1 MSASFSRCTSV
12 ALFLAAVMLAG
23 CTNVASGLPQAP
35 RNVAPVAAVAPQLP
49 PYLIQVGDILE
60 VKMLLNPEFDQE
72 LVVRPDGMLSTVIA
86 QNVPAYGRTPQ
97 ELQDDLT
104 EIYSSQLSSPQL
116 SVIVKTF
123 TPQRVYVLGEVNSP
137 GEFVS
142 VGPNLT
148 VLQAL
153 ARAGGLKITADSS
166 KVVIVRRGA
175 AEEPTVYAANVDEA
189 TSGKDGAADVRLAAY
204 DVVFV
209 PRSGVAEVH
218 KAFNQY
224 IQQFVPASFGL
235 SYNLN
240 SGD

>member
-1 MSASFSRCTSV
+1 MFAYFSRCTSI
-12 ALFLAAVMLAG
+12 ALFLAAAFLGG
-23 CTNVASGLPQAP
+23 CANSNLPPAP
-35 RNVAPVAAVAPQLP
+35 RNVAPVAAVAPELP

-72 LVVRPDGMLSTVIA
+72 LIVRPDGMLSTTIA

-97 ELQDDLT
+97 QLQDALT
-104 EIYSSQLSSPQL
+104 KIYRSQLSSPQL
-116 SVIVKTF
+116 SIIVKTF

-137 GEFVS
+137 GEFVT

-148 VLQAL
+148 VMQAL
-153 ARAGGLKITADSS
+153 ARAGGVKLTADT
-166 KVVIVRRGA
+166 KGIVIVRRGA
-175 AEEPTVYAANVDEA
+175 AEQPQVYAANIEEA
-189 TSGKDGAADVRLAAY
+189 ISGKDGGADVRLASY

-209 PRSGVAEVH
+209 PRTGIAEVH

-235 SYNLN
+235 SYSLN
-240 SGD
+240 PDNN